1 MALSWNEIR
10 DRAVKFSQEWK
21 DAESEIADSQSFW
34 NDFFNIFGIS
44 RRRVASFQHRVK
56 KFDNHR
62 GFIDLFW
69 KGVILIE
76 HKSEGQN
83 LDKAYEQAKD
93 YFPGISEKDLPAY
106 ILVSDFA
113 RFRLYDLE
121 EGKTHEFELKDLSKN
136 IHLFGFIA
144 GYQKKIYKEEDP
156 VNIEAAMLM
165 GKLHDKLRNIGYEG
179 HPLEVYLVRLLFC
192 LFADDTGIFEKDIFQ
207 EYIEVRTGE
216 DGSDLAAHLAQIF
229 FILNTPKE
237 KRLKNIDESLNQFPH
252 INGKL
257 FEETLPPAS
266 FDRNMRNTLLEC
278 CKLNWSRISPAIFG
292 SLFQSA
298 MDPDRRRN
306 LGAHYTSEKN
316 ILKLIKPLFLDDLY
330 KEFEN
335 VRGSRGRLMEFH
347 SKLANLKFLD
357 PACGCGNFLVITYR
371 ELRLLEIEILN
382 LLYKD
387 RQQVLDITIF
397 KLNIDRFYGIECEE
411 FPARIAEVAMWLID
425 HQMNMKVSDEFG
437 HYFSRVPL
445 TAHANIIHGNAL
457 KTDWKTAFPC
467 ISYILGNPPFVG
479 KHLQTEDQKQDMD
492 EIFKRVNGAGVLD
505 YVSAWYIKAAEY
517 IQNTKIKAAFVSTN
531 SIAQGEQVGILWN
544 ELFNKYNIK
553 IHFAHRTFKWSNE
566 AAGNAAVYC
575 VIIGFA
581 AFDTSEKYLYEYE
594 TPKSE
599 AIAIKAK
606 NISPYLVEAKDI
618 LILKRNTPICNVPAP
633 TKGSQP
639 TDGGNLLLSDEEKQQ
654 LITIEPKSDKFIRPF
669 IGAREFLNNEKKW
682 CLWLVNIKPDELKK
696 MPYVFERVEKV
707 RDIRLKS
714 SKESTVK
721 WAEKP
726 TLFTENRQP
735 KKGYLLIPRVS
746 SENRNYIPMGFFNR
760 TSIVGDTCLF
770 ITHAT
775 LFLFGVLTSEMHMA
789 WTRYVCGRLEN
800 RFRYSNEIVYNN
812 FPFPEKPNPKQIGRV
827 EITAKEVLNIRKQ
840 YPESSLAD
848 LYHPLLMPPKLVKA
862 HRELDK
868 AVDVCYRRQPFDSE
882 SRRMEFLFELH
893 EKYISPLL
901 KKEKRKK

>member
-21 DAESEIADSQSFW
+21 DAE
-34 NDFFNIFGIS
+34 
-44 RRRVASFQHRVK
+44 
-56 KFDNHR
+56 
-62 GFIDLFW
+62 ID
-69 KGVILIE
+69 
-76 HKSEGQN
+76 
-83 LDKAYEQAKD
+83 
-93 YFPGISEKDLPAY
+93 
-106 ILVSDFA
+106 
-113 RFRLYDLE
+113 
-121 EGKTHEFELKDLSKN
+121 
-136 IHLFGFIA
+136 
-144 GYQKKIYKEEDP
+144 
-156 VNIEAAMLM
+156 IEAAMLM
-165 GKLHDKLRNIGYEG
+165 GKLHDKLRSIGYEG

-207 EYIEVRTGE
+207 EYIEIKTRE
-216 DGSDLAAHLAQIF
+216 DGSDLAAHLFHIF
-229 FILNTPKE
+229 FILNTSKE

-257 FEETLPPAS
+257 FEEMLPPAS
-266 FDRNMRNTLLEC
+266 FNRDMRNTLLEC

-335 VRGSRGRLMEFH
+335 VRGSRGRLMDFH
-347 SKLANLKFLD
+347 NKLANLKFLD

-397 KLNIDRFYGIECEE
+397 KLNIDKFYGIECEE
-411 FPARIAEVAMWLID
+411 FPVRIAEVAMWLID

-445 TAHANIIHGNAL
+445 IAHANIIHGNAL

-467 ISYILGNPPFVG
+467 MSYILGNPPFVG
-479 KHLQTEDQKQDMD
+479 KHLQTKAQKQDMD
-492 EIFKRVNGAGVLD
+492 DIFKGVNGAGVLD

-531 SIAQGEQVGILWN
+531 SISQGEQVGILWN
-544 ELFNKYNIK
+544 ELFNKYKIK

-566 AAGNAAVYC
+566 AMGNAAVYV

-581 AFDTSEKYLYEYE
+581 AFDISEKCLYEYE

-599 AIAIKAK
+599 PHETKVK
-606 NISPYLVEAKDI
+606 NINPYLVEAKDI
-618 LILKRNTPICNVPAP
+618 LILKRTKPICKVPEMSFGNMAN
-633 TKGSQP
+633 
-639 TDGGNLLLSDEEKQQ
+639 DGGNLIIEDHEIEEFLKK
-654 LITIEPKSDKFIRPF
+654 EPDAKKFIRPLLGSEEF
-669 IGAREFLNNEKKW
+669 IHNKKRW
-682 CLWLVNIKPDELKK
+682 CLWLVDSQPNELNSLPEVSK
-696 MPYVFERVEKV
+696 RVEKV
-707 RDIRLKS
+707 KKYRLNSKRETTKNLAAFPALFGEIRYKNS
-714 SKESTVK
+714 DC
-721 WAEKP
+721 
-726 TLFTENRQP
+726 
-735 KKGYLLIPRVS
+735 LLIPRVS
-746 SENRNYIPMGFFNR
+746 SENRDIIPLGFV
-760 TSIVGDTCLF
+760 SKKVI
-770 ITHAT
+770 ITDRCA
-775 LFLFGVLTSEMHMA
+775 FVPKADFYLFGILTSTMHMA
-789 WTRYVCGRLEN
+789 WMRYVCGRLESRYN
-800 RFRYSNEIVYNN
+800 YSNSIVYNN
-812 FPFPEKPNPKQIGRV
+812 FPFPETPGTGQIKLV
-827 EITAKEVLNIRKQ
+827 KEKAKKVLEIRKQ
-840 YPESSLAD
+840 FPESSLAD
-848 LYHPLLMPPKLVKA
+848 LYDPLSMPPKLVKA

-868 AVDVCYRRQPFDSE
+868 AVDLCYRRQPFDSE
-882 SRRMEFLFELH
+882 SRRLEFLFDLH
-893 EKYISPLL
+893 EKYTSPLL